1 MNKIYFDQA
10 YKDAIVELY
19 IEGKAIKDIIEEYE
33 ILTSSLYKWIRD
45 SQKTK
50 NRSYLSKEESAYYD
64 NLIENVKLKKEIAI
78 LKSAL
83 RTTHIK

>member
-1 MNKIYFDQA
+1 MSKIYFDQA
-10 YKDAIVELY
+10 YKDVIVELY
-19 IEGKAIKDIIEEYE
+19 LEGKAIKDIIEEYE
-33 ILTSSLYKWIRD
+33 IPTSSLYKWIKD
-45 SQKTK
+45 YQTAK
-50 NRSYLSKEESAYYD
+50 NKSYLSKEESAYFD